1 MTRNTV
7 LPAQASRLVH
17 LLFAVQLVSISA
29 MEMSGPFWPVRL
41 KALATS
47 NVEFGFAAVAV
58 YIGPMLGM
66 MLMGARWG
74 RIGDRTGHKLM
85 MCRALL
91 ALAVTQAALAYAEN
105 VWAIL
110 ALRVVQGACA
120 GYTAPAQAYGVT
132 VVDPSRR
139 TRLFAYLQVSTNVG
153 SIVGAICGGLI
164 LDHATFF
171 WINIVAALLCAACA
185 VAVVLVVPDVRAS
198 RSSSSSEAE
207 SMPPRAPRP
216 LQFWRVGPIGGM
228 LAIMGALLASRTMT
242 QSPFSLY
249 VQSVFHAGNWVTGLC
264 YALMSLGFA
273 VSASLWARY
282 FEKKTLPDAL
292 RKIVYIVAACAIVT
306 IAAGTTR
313 DIRVFATIYFVWGVL
328 LAATTP
334 VLMSLNSR
342 AAGRRGQGHLI
353 GVAQSTTQFS
363 SITGIALGG
372 WLSQAVGLQ
381 HIYFLVSV
389 AYTAAL
395 AVAVLVTR
403 EHRIA
408 AQSVIASRR

>member
-1 MTRNTV
+1 MTRNAV
-7 LPAQASRLVH
+7 LPAQASRVVH

-47 NVEFGFAAVAV
+47 SFEFGFAAVAV
-58 YIGPMLGM
+58 YVGPMLGM

-91 ALAVTQAALAYAEN
+91 ALALTQAALAYADN
-105 VWAIL
+105 VWAVL
-110 ALRVVQGACA
+110 ALRLVQGACA

-132 VVDPSRR
+132 VVDASRR

-153 SIVGAICGGLI
+153 SIVGAICGGVI

-185 VAVVLVVPDVRAS
+185 LAVVLVVPDMRTS
-198 RSSSSSEAE
+198 QSSSTNERKSSSPLADH
-207 SMPPRAPRP
+207 SPKLWRA
-216 LQFWRVGPIGGM
+216 GPIGGL
-228 LAIMGALLASRTMT
+228 LAIMGVLLASRTMT

-249 VQSVFHAGNWVTGLC
+249 VDSVFHVGNWMTGLC

-282 FEKKTLPDAL
+282 FERKRLPDAL
-292 RKIVYIVAACAIVT
+292 RSIVYVAASCAVLT
-306 IAAGTTR
+306 LAAGATH
-313 DIRVFATIYFVWGVL
+313 DVRVFAAIYFLWGVL

-334 VLMSLNSR
+334 VLMSLISH
-342 AAGRRGQGHLI
+342 AAGSRGQGHLI
-353 GVAQSTTQFS
+353 GVAQSATQFS

-372 WLSQAVGLQ
+372 WLSQAVGLRYT
-381 HIYFLVSV
+381 YFLVSI
-389 AYTAAL
+389 AYAVAL
-395 AVAVLVTR
+395 AVAALVTR
-403 EHRIA
+403 EHHLA
-408 AQSVIASRR
+408 ARSAISARH